1 MNDEN
6 KTPICVV
13 YKYTFLNRLANNT
26 PPYYYIGSK
35 SNCYVKDNNIYYF
48 ATNKRYL
55 TSSSH
60 KEVKDMIRRNEHKL
74 EILFEALDRS
84 TVLSTEREFQIEFD
98 VIQSEE
104 YYNMMYAGKTA
115 DFSSPNYIPCLVNS
129 KNKYVTKKFFDENKD
144 SICKAINKDRRY
156 YIDEKD
162 NNYLLYPDDNR
173 IKLLNLKLGKS
184 KKGVLR
190 GSDNPF
196 YGKKHSDESKKK
208 IIASRNKFYEEN
220 PEYCEQI
227 KNNQINNMKKV
238 SQLPKSEK
246 FLKQLKDRMTTT
258 LYITNVETGE
268 SKRISKDDYQEY
280 KANGW
285 ITHVTHANKLNKLT
299 ANDITCLYC
308 GFTSKENNSSF
319 HKWHND
325 NCKNNPIN
333 ADRWSPW
340 LDVKDDK
347 YKYYMYSK
355 YDIIYD
361 LYQANKALSG
371 KKLLP
376 LIKNEIIDRELTDS
390 EYLFFKRM
398 INKIKKDNFIPLGS
412 ESWKSEFKRK

>member
-1 MNDEN
+1 MFKN
-6 KTPICVV
+6 IV
-13 YKYTFLNRLANNT
+13 YKFTFTKRKEKHELSFC
-26 PPYYYIGSK
+26 YIGSK
-35 SNCYVKDNNIYYF
+35 SKCYIKDNKIYDSNHKIY
-48 ATNKRYL
+48 K
-55 TSSSH
+55 TSSTVDL
-60 KEVKDMIRRNEHKL
+60 VKTLIDEGDYEL
-74 EILFEALDRS
+74 EILFESD
-84 TVLSTEREFQIEFD
+84 TYDDIINKENKFQIEAD
-98 VIQSEE
+98 VVHNDE
-104 YYNMMYAGKTA
+104 YFNLSYACKNIFTSPDYVTVKT
-115 DFSSPNYIPCLVNS
+115 DNIDIPYKRIS
-129 KNKYVTKKFFDENKD
+129 KNHFESGDYCGTTSGMKWYHNPIDNKNYVLEND
-144 SICKAINKDRRY
+144 SELITD
-156 YIDEKD
+156 
-162 NNYLLYPDDNR
+162 
-173 IKLLNLKLGKS
+173 LNLKIGRSEEQTLYGK
-184 KKGVLR
+184 
-190 GSDNPF
+190 DNPF

-280 KANGW
+280 NANGW

-325 NCKNNPIN
+325 NCKKNPIN
-333 ADRWSPW
+333 ADKWSSW

-355 YDIIYD
+355 YDIIYE

-412 ESWKSEFKRK
+412 ES